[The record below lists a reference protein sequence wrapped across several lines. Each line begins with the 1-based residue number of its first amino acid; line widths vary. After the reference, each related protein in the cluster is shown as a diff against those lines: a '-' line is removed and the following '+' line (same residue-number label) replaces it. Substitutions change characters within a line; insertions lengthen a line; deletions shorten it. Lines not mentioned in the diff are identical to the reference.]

1 MTVDDIRSMTWFDF
15 RKPLESHLMK
25 NSTEWLALLIVSQC
39 KTDFPKF
46 LCNDAPDLQS
56 RDNQIGI
63 EVTEAIS
70 KEDAQISGLF
80 SSYRNGKCRTD
91 KWKDIVEKNG
101 GKVAFD
107 GSNITYPTITSE
119 DEWKTICEIY
129 GKKMDKIMSYR
140 QKGFAKIGLIII
152 YSDSLIPVKKETMET
167 SMKDISEKFKEK
179 YDFVF
184 LVASE
189 AFFELDGYGN
199 LTGYKRIEEM
209 DLLKKCA
216 RLLAE
221 QKIKIESIEKE
232 L

>member
-1 MTVDDIRSMTWFDF
+1 MIVDDIRSMTLFDF

-107 GSNITYPTITSE
+107 GSNITYPTI
-119 DEWKTICEIY
+119 
-129 GKKMDKIMSYR
+129 
-140 QKGFAKIGLIII
+140 
-152 YSDSLIPVKKETMET
+152 
-167 SMKDISEKFKEK
+167 
-179 YDFVF
+179 
-184 LVASE
+184 
-189 AFFELDGYGN
+189 FEFNGYGH
-199 LTGYKRIEEM
+199 LIGYKKIEEM

-221 QKIKIESIEKE
+221 KKIEIESIEKE

>member
-1 MTVDDIRSMTWFDF
+1 MTVEDIRSMTWFDF

-80 SSYRNGKCRTD
+80 SNYRNSKCRTD
-91 KWKDIVEKNG
+91 KWRDIVKKSG

-107 GSNITYPTITSE
+107 ESNITYPTITSE

-129 GKKMDKIMSYR
+129 GKKLGKIMSYR
-140 QKGFAKIGLIII
+140 QKGFEKIGLIII
-152 YSDSLIPVKKETMET
+152 SSDNLIPIKKETMEK
-167 SMKDISEKFKEK
+167 SMKAISEKFHEK

-189 AFFELDGYGN
+189 TFYEFNGYGN

-221 QKIKIESIEKE
+221 QKIEIESIEKE

>member
-80 SSYRNGKCRTD
+80 SNYRNSKCRTD
-91 KWKDIVEKNG
+91 KWRDIVKKSG

-107 GSNITYPTITSE
+107 ESNITYPTITSE

-129 GKKMDKIMSYR
+129 GKKLGKIMSYR
-140 QKGFAKIGLIII
+140 QKGFEKIGLIII
-152 YSDSLIPVKKETMET
+152 SSDNLIPIKKETMEK
-167 SMKDISEKFKEK
+167 SMKAISEKFHEK

-189 AFFELDGYGN
+189 TFYEFNGYGN

-221 QKIKIESIEKE
+221 QKIEIESIEKE

>member
-15 RKPLESHLMK
+15 RNPLESHLMK
-25 NSTEWLALLIVSQC
+25 NSMEWLALLIVSQC

-46 LCNDAPDLQS
+46 SCNGAPDLQS

-70 KEDAQISGLF
+70 KKDAQISGLF

-91 KWKDIVEKNG
+91 KWKDIVKKNG
-101 GKVAFD
+101 GKVALD
-107 GSNITYPTITSE
+107 GSNITYPAITSE

-129 GKKMDKIMSYR
+129 EKKMDKIMSYR
-140 QKGFAKIGLIII
+140 QNGFEKIGLIII
-152 YSDSLIPVKKETMET
+152 CSDSLIPVKKETMEK
-167 SMKDISEKFKEK
+167 SMKDVSKKFKEK

-189 AFFELDGYGN
+189 TFFEFNGYGN

-209 DLLKKCA
+209 DLLKNVRGFWLNK
-216 RLLAE
+216 R
-221 QKIKIESIEKE
+221 
-232 L
+232 

>member
-1 MTVDDIRSMTWFDF
+1 MTVDDIRSMTLFDF

-70 KEDAQISGLF
+70 KENAQISGLF
-80 SSYRNGKCRTD
+80 SNYRNGKCRTD
-91 KWKDIVEKNG
+91 KWREIVKKNG
-101 GKVAFD
+101 GEVAFD

-140 QKGFAKIGLIII
+140 QKGFEKIGLIII
-152 YSDSLIPVKKETMET
+152 YSDSLIPVKKETMEK
-167 SMKDISEKFKEK
+167 SMKDISKKFKEQ

-189 AFFELDGYGN
+189 TFFEFDGYGN

-221 QKIKIESIEKE
+221 QKIKIESIEQE

>member
-1 MTVDDIRSMTWFDF
+1 MTVDDIRSMTWIDF

-25 NSTEWLALLIVSQC
+25 DSTEWLALLIVSQC

-46 LCNDAPDLQS
+46 LYNDAPDLQS

-63 EVTEAIS
+63 EVTEVIS
-70 KEDAQISGLF
+70 KENAQISGLF

-91 KWKDIVEKNG
+91 KWRDIVKKNG

-107 GSNITYPTITSE
+107 ESNITYPTITSE

-140 QKGFAKIGLIII
+140 QKGFEKIGLIII
-152 YSDSLIPVKKETMET
+152 YSDSLIPVKKETMEE
-167 SMKDISEKFKEK
+167 SMKGISKKFKEK

-189 AFFELDGYGN
+189 TFFEFDGYGN